1 MPTIIEKGKIKL
13 PKGTDPNEVKRANN
27 MRAIEYVM
35 EQLGKKLNL
44 ESNTMNKN
52 ITHWSDK
59 VLILEAFTGSGKTT
73 SVAPAIFK
81 SYFEKLNRNI
91 INTLPLIASVINTVK
106 EVSAIFKMEV
116 GETLGF
122 QTGSV
127 AKKPVKGVIYATI
140 GILLQQI
147 KVMTPEQFMQQ
158 YAVIIIDEAHQRSL
172 DVDLTIFLL
181 KRFIVEH
188 WENPLCPHIIF
199 MSATLNTAKFLDYFG
214 EKNKRPQFIT
224 VEGMSYPI
232 YKNFLQHSTENCIKK
247 AIEITLEIHTENTN
261 DFDNT
266 EHGGDILIFV
276 SGKAETK
283 AIIEALTEANKTLEN
298 KIYPAEI
305 SRNILTQGGKNSI
318 IKDLPLNLLRI
329 NGKIPKRKVIIATP
343 AAETSITIDSL
354 RYVIDTGF
362 YNDVSIY
369 PNGFRTI
376 VRKPITQDMAK
387 QRRGRVG
394 RLNIGIWY
402 PIYTEDVYNSLQ
414 STTFPEIITRDISKT
429 LLSIIAKNGKFN
441 IETLDMLDKPPGDNI
456 HTALEKLYA
465 IHAIYPDTSISEIG
479 IYINSFRKIR
489 IECGKMLLAGYH
501 YGANIID
508 LITIV
513 AMLETSEIFGRKYK
527 RREILAPEYMDYFV
541 ADSFIDLLFLFNEFT
556 QYSTNVR
563 KATQFCIDNYI
574 SYDKMLNVIEL
585 RDTIIEDMVLYVG
598 FSPLYNGLGI
608 KHNDYDLAKMLKK
621 MPDIAIEEI
630 IKIKKCIYSGFIT
643 NLATLIEEDGK
654 APFYRTRFGKRINKS
669 PPGMPRFFI
678 YNELLLRD
686 INNIGKMKYEYEH
699 YSVVDN
705 FYDIDIN
712 LL

>member
-13 PKGTDPNEVKRANN
+13 PKGTDQNEVKRANN

-44 ESNTMNKN
+44 VANSMNKN

-81 SYFEKLNRNI
+81 SYFDKLNRNI

-147 KVMTPEQFMQQ
+147 KVMTAEQFMQQ

-181 KRFIVEH
+181 KKFILEH

-199 MSATLNTAKFLDYFG
+199 MSATLDVAKFSSYFG
-214 EKNKRPQFIT
+214 EKNKRPQVIT
-224 VEGMSYPI
+224 VEGMSHPI
-232 YKNFLQHSTENCIKK
+232 DTYFLEHPAEDFIQK
-247 AIEITLEIHTENTN
+247 AIEIALKIHKENEV
-261 DFDNT
+261 DFD
-266 EHGGDILIFV
+266 HPKQWGDILIFV
-276 SGKAETK
+276 SGKADTK
-283 AIIEALTEANKTLEN
+283 TIIEALIEANKTLEH
-298 KIYPAEI
+298 KVYPAEL
-305 SRNILTQGGKNSI
+305 SSTVLSKGGKDALT
-318 IKDLPLNLLRI
+318 KDLPLHSLRI
-329 NGKIPKRKVIIATP
+329 DGKIPKRKIIISTP

-362 YNDVSIY
+362 RNDTSTY
-369 PNGFRTI
+369 PSGFRTI
-376 VRKPITQDMAK
+376 VQKPITQDMAK

-394 RLNIGIWY
+394 RVSTGVWY
-402 PIYTEDVYNSLQ
+402 PVYTEEDFNALQ
-414 STTFPEIITRDISKT
+414 YTSFPEIIIKDIST
-429 LLSIIAKNGKFN
+429 MLLSIIAKEGKFD
-441 IETLDMLDKPPGDNI
+441 IESLDMMDKPPGDNI

-465 IHAIYPDTSISEIG
+465 MHAIYPDTSPTEVG
-479 IYINSFRKIR
+479 LCINRFRKLRLESAAMI
-489 IECGKMLLAGYH
+489 LAGYH
-501 YGANIID
+501 YGANIFD
-508 LITIV
+508 LVTIV
-513 AMLETSEIFGRKYK
+513 AMLETSELLGRKYK

-541 ADSFIDLLFLFNEFT
+541 ADSFIDLLFLFHEFT

-563 KATQFCIDNYI
+563 KATQFCIDNKIKYE
-574 SYDKMLNVIEL
+574 KMLTVIEI
-585 RDTIIEDMVLYVG
+585 RDTIIEDMVLMVG
-598 FSPLYNGLGI
+598 FSPLYNGLGV
-608 KHNDYDLAKMLKK
+608 KPVDYNLAKMLKK
-621 MPDIAIEEI
+621 VPDIAIDEI
-630 IKIKKCIYSGFIT
+630 IKIKKCIYSGFMT
-643 NLATLIEEDGK
+643 NLAILVEEQGK
-654 APFYRTRFGKRINKS
+654 APYYRSRYGKKINKA

-678 YNELLLRD
+678 YDDLTLRD
-686 INNIGKMKYEYEH
+686 NKGKMQYGYEF
-699 YSVVDN
+699 YSVIDN
-705 FYDIDIN
+705 FFDIDIT

>member
-181 KRFIVEH
+181 KKFILEH

-199 MSATLNTAKFLDYFG
+199 MSATLDVAKFLDYFG
-214 EKNKRPQFIT
+214 EKNKRPQVIT
-224 VEGMSYPI
+224 VEGMSHPI
-232 YKNFLQHSTENCIKK
+232 DTYFLEHPAEDFIQKAVEIALKIHKENVV
-247 AIEITLEIHTENTN
+247 
-261 DFDNT
+261 DFD
-266 EHGGDILIFV
+266 HPKQWGDILIFV
-276 SGKAETK
+276 SGKADTK
-283 AIIEALTEANKTLEN
+283 TIIEALVEANKELEH
-298 KIYPAEI
+298 KVYPVEL
-305 SRNILTQGGKNSI
+305 SSSVLSKGGKEALT
-318 IKDLPLNLLRI
+318 KDLPLHSLRI
-329 NGKIPKRKVIIATP
+329 DGHIPKRKIIISTP

-354 RYVIDTGF
+354 RYLIDTGF
-362 YNDVSIY
+362 RNDTSTY
-369 PNGFRTI
+369 PSGFSTL
-376 VRKPITQDMAK
+376 VQKPITQDMAK

-394 RLNIGIWY
+394 RVSTGVWY
-402 PIYTEDVYNSLQ
+402 PVYTEEDFNALQ
-414 STTFPEIITRDISKT
+414 YTSFPEIITKDIST
-429 LLSIIAKNGKFN
+429 MILAIIAKDGKFD
-441 IETLDMLDKPPGDNI
+441 IDSLDMMDKPPGDNI

-465 IHAIYPDTSISEIG
+465 IHAIYPDTTPTEMG
-479 IYINSFRKIR
+479 NCINRFRKLR
-489 IECGKMLLAGYH
+489 LECAKMILAGYH
-501 YGANIID
+501 YGANVFD
-508 LITIV
+508 LVTIV
-513 AMLETSEIFGRKYK
+513 AMLETSEMLGRKYK

-563 KATQFCIDNYI
+563 KATQFCVDNKI
-574 SYDKMLNVIEL
+574 SYEKMLKAIEV
-585 RDTIIEDMVLYVG
+585 RDGIIEDMVLMVG
-598 FSPLYNGLGI
+598 FSPLYNGIGI
-608 KHNDYDLAKMLKK
+608 KQVDYSLAKMLKK
-621 MPDIAIEEI
+621 VPDIAIDEI
-630 IKIKKCIYSGFIT
+630 IKLKKCIYSGFVV
-643 NLATLIEEDGK
+643 NLATLIEEKGK
-654 APFYRTRFGKRINKS
+654 APYYISRFGKKITKA

-678 YNELLLRD
+678 YDDLKLRD
-686 INNIGKMKYEYEH
+686 NRGKMQYVYEF
-699 YSVVDN
+699 YSIIDN
-705 FYDIDIN
+705 FYDIDIT